1 MFAIKMSNQ
10 PLNPISYSQV
20 IGWFAWNCHSEI
32 MKFWSWLGS
41 SWAAQSFRSEGFQ
54 HYDPIS
60 LASRGAKNLLHKNQF
75 SLKIYVLIMSWR
87 SNFHSQWRK
96 IFTLYATVK
105 GELLKKVLIGISA
118 FTLHRMVKQILKYN
132 KKEKY

>member
-1 MFAIKMSNQ
+1 
-10 PLNPISYSQV
+10 
-20 IGWFAWNCHSEI
+20 
-32 MKFWSWLGS
+32 
-41 SWAAQSFRSEGFQ
+41 
-54 HYDPIS
+54 
-60 LASRGAKNLLHKNQF
+60 
-75 SLKIYVLIMSWR
+75 MSWR

-105 GELLKKVLIGISA
+105 GELLKKVLIGIFA